1 MKLLMSLTD
10 DLATFELWFDGQRAK
25 AFLTLC
31 FLASAEKEAIKNT
44 YTKVVDAYGILGVLR
59 LNLGKLRCP
68 PPVLISNR
76 GWFGPL
82 SHCVKLQS
90 RCCLFIICFLLSS
103 T

>member
-10 DLATFELWFDGQRAK
+10 NPATFELWFDGRRTN

-31 FLASAEKEAIKNT
+31 FVASAEKEAIKNT

-59 LNLGKLRCP
+59 LNLGKLRRP
-68 PPVLISNR
+68 PPALICN
-76 GWFGPL
+76 GGLL

>member
-10 DLATFELWFDGQRAK
+10 NLATFELRFDGQRTN

-31 FLASAEKEAIKNT
+31 FVASAEKEAIKNT

-68 PPVLISNR
+68 PPVLISNG
-76 GWFGPL
+76 GWFDHWSFVPL
-82 SHCVKLQS
+82 CEAPVAAYL
-90 RCCLFIICFLLSS
+90 
-103 T
+103 